1 MNINLIYEGKDYNF
15 DIPNGVTIDYLK
27 ELSSRIFNSDKA
39 LLDLVYNN
47 QKIENKDDNALIRD
61 LIPEGE
67 TNTILTVQIN
77 KDTNNSTKD
86 EIVPLVS
93 LKTKTFNNNDNNKE
107 SNNNDDNKEQSK
119 NNKEKDKMNKK
130 DSKKKINNKSLDKDI
145 LHNMNNNKNHRSKLI
160 IDTNKNINVIKK
172 DFDIKSFQSNFLRKN
187 KELLEL
193 IKEFNNKVKEVY
205 LSLYKKYKNVG
216 GNNNNISSFSNNS
229 SISSISTGLNNNYFY
244 ELSIYE
250 KKIMNFEENQ
260 INYYRTLLE
269 LIDKYEK
276 KKDILQ
282 LNNFYAY
289 LIINNNNIS
298 KNSNKNIDPIKYLKF
313 KKLLNNKLLINDS
326 LRNNNLSTLNINNN
340 NHLPLLKNRSI
351 NSSLNLEKKNIYFNN
366 MSGINSYQNKNQINN
381 IKNKQV
387 IDEMK
392 EKNQIVNNIS
402 KSLKTSKMKK
412 GSLLIENKSIINNNT
427 KSNILNDNNNENNNN
442 EKNNNNANN
451 LGENNN
457 KNNSDTNNSNTN
469 SSLNIDELSE
479 KDLVNDIDI
488 NKNSKNS
495 KNKISPIP
503 LQIRNSLTTNIL
515 PRKFSMI
522 NNNIIRNRNNSIFS
536 NHLNSG
542 LESIDRGNEEKA
554 KQKYTRFSS
563 LNFQNKLNSP
573 KKRITINDYNSPN
586 KSKRKGLN
594 DSMNENGLVN
604 TKKIKEIDVSSMTVN
619 DSNFIRDKQK
629 GLKMKNNKDMNK
641 YDFFM

>member
-260 INYYRTLLE
+260 INYYKTLLE

-392 EKNQIVNNIS
+392 EKNQIINNIS

-457 KNNSDTNNSNTN
+457 NNNSNTNNSNTN
-469 SSLNIDELSE
+469 SSINIDELSE

-488 NKNSKNS
+488 NKNS

-604 TKKIKEIDVSSMTVN
+604 AKKIKEIDVSSMTVN

>member
-269 LIDKYEK
+269 FIDKYEK

-488 NKNSKNS
+488 NKNSKN
-495 KNKISPIP
+495 KISPIP

-522 NNNIIRNRNNSIFS
+522 NNNMIRNRNNSIFS

-604 TKKIKEIDVSSMTVN
+604 AKKIKEIDVSSMTVN

>member
-351 NSSLNLEKKNIYFNN
+351 NSSLNLEKKIF
-366 MSGINSYQNKNQINN
+366 I
-381 IKNKQV
+381 
-387 IDEMK
+387 
-392 EKNQIVNNIS
+392 
-402 KSLKTSKMKK
+402 
-412 GSLLIENKSIINNNT
+412 LIICQEL
-427 KSNILNDNNNENNNN
+427 IL
-442 EKNNNNANN
+442 
-451 LGENNN
+451 
-457 KNNSDTNNSNTN
+457 
-469 SSLNIDELSE
+469 I
-479 KDLVNDIDI
+479 
-488 NKNSKNS
+488 
-495 KNKISPIP
+495 
-503 LQIRNSLTTNIL
+503 
-515 PRKFSMI
+515 
-522 NNNIIRNRNNSIFS
+522 
-536 NHLNSG
+536 
-542 LESIDRGNEEKA
+542 
-554 KQKYTRFSS
+554 
-563 LNFQNKLNSP
+563 
-573 KKRITINDYNSPN
+573 
-586 KSKRKGLN
+586 
-594 DSMNENGLVN
+594 
-604 TKKIKEIDVSSMTVN
+604 KIKI
-619 DSNFIRDKQK
+619 K
-629 GLKMKNNKDMNK
+629 
-641 YDFFM
+641 

>member
-47 QKIENKDDNALIRD
+47 QKIENKDDNVLIRD

-86 EIVPLVS
+86 EIIPLVS
-93 LKTKTFNNNDNNKE
+93 LKTKTFNNIDNKKE
-107 SNNNDDNKEQSK
+107 SNNIEDNKDQNK
-119 NNKEKDKMNKK
+119 NNKEKDKNNKK
-130 DSKKKINNKSLDKDI
+130 ESKKKIINKSLDKDI
-145 LHNMNNNKNHRSKLI
+145 LHNMKNNKNNRSKLI
-160 IDTNKNINVIKK
+160 IDTNKNNINVIKK

-193 IKEFNNKVKEVY
+193 IKEFNNKIKDVY
-205 LSLYKKYKNVG
+205 LSLYKKYKNTG

-269 LIDKYEK
+269 LIKNYEK

-282 LNNFYAY
+282 LNDFYAY
-289 LIINNNNIS
+289 LIINNNNIGKSS
-298 KNSNKNIDPIKYLKF
+298 KDKNIDPIKYLKF
-313 KKLLNNKLLINDS
+313 KKLLNNKLLINDT

-366 MSGINSYQNKNQINN
+366 ISGINSYQNKNQINN
-381 IKNKQV
+381 IKTKQV

-392 EKNQIVNNIS
+392 EKNQIINNIN
-402 KSLKTSKMKK
+402 KGLKTSKIKK
-412 GSLLIENKSIINNNT
+412 GSLLIENKSIINNNV

-442 EKNNNNANN
+442 EKNNNNTNN
-451 LGENNN
+451 GDNNN
-457 KNNSDTNNSNTN
+457 NNNNNTNTNNSNTN
-469 SSLNIDELSE
+469 SSINIDELSE

-488 NKNSKNS
+488 NKNT
-495 KNKISPIP
+495 IAPIP
-503 LQIRNSLTTNIL
+503 LQIRNSLTTNIV

-542 LESIDRGNEEKA
+542 LESIDRGNEEKS
-554 KQKYTRFSS
+554 KQKYPRFSS

-573 KKRITINDYNSPN
+573 KKKITINDNSPN

>member
-488 NKNSKNS
+488 NKNSKN
-495 KNKISPIP
+495 KISPIP

-522 NNNIIRNRNNSIFS
+522 NNNMIRNRNNSIFS

-604 TKKIKEIDVSSMTVN
+604 AKKIKEIDVSSMTVN

>member
-119 NNKEKDKMNKK
+119 NNKGKDKMNKK

-488 NKNSKNS
+488 NKNSKN
-495 KNKISPIP
+495 KISPIP

-522 NNNIIRNRNNSIFS
+522 NNNMIRNRNNSIFS

-604 TKKIKEIDVSSMTVN
+604 AKKIKEIDVSSMTVN

>member
-1 MNINLIYEGKDYNF
+1 
-15 DIPNGVTIDYLK
+15 
-27 ELSSRIFNSDKA
+27 
-39 LLDLVYNN
+39 
-47 QKIENKDDNALIRD
+47 
-61 LIPEGE
+61 
-67 TNTILTVQIN
+67 
-77 KDTNNSTKD
+77 
-86 EIVPLVS
+86 
-93 LKTKTFNNNDNNKE
+93 
-107 SNNNDDNKEQSK
+107 
-119 NNKEKDKMNKK
+119 
-130 DSKKKINNKSLDKDI
+130 
-145 LHNMNNNKNHRSKLI
+145 
-160 IDTNKNINVIKK
+160 
-172 DFDIKSFQSNFLRKN
+172 
-187 KELLEL
+187 
-193 IKEFNNKVKEVY
+193 
-205 LSLYKKYKNVG
+205 
-216 GNNNNISSFSNNS
+216 
-229 SISSISTGLNNNYFY
+229 
-244 ELSIYE
+244 
-250 KKIMNFEENQ
+250 MNFEENQ

-488 NKNSKNS
+488 NKNSKN
-495 KNKISPIP
+495 KISPIP

-522 NNNIIRNRNNSIFS
+522 NNNMIRNRNNSIFS

-604 TKKIKEIDVSSMTVN
+604 AKKIKEIDVSSMTVN
-619 DSNFIRDKQK
+619 DSNVIRDKQK

-641 YDFFM
+641 YDFVM

>member
-47 QKIENKDDNALIRD
+47 QKIENKDDNVLIRD

-86 EIVPLVS
+86 EIIPLVS
-93 LKTKTFNNNDNNKE
+93 LKTKTFNNIDNKKE
-107 SNNNDDNKEQSK
+107 SNNIEDNKDQNK
-119 NNKEKDKMNKK
+119 NNKEKDKNNKK
-130 DSKKKINNKSLDKDI
+130 ESKKKIINKSLDKDI
-145 LHNMNNNKNHRSKLI
+145 LHNMKNNKNNRSKLI
-160 IDTNKNINVIKK
+160 IDTNKNNINVIKK

-193 IKEFNNKVKEVY
+193 IKEFNNKIKDVY
-205 LSLYKKYKNVG
+205 LSLYKKYKNTG

-269 LIDKYEK
+269 LIKNYEK

-282 LNNFYAY
+282 LNDFYAY
-289 LIINNNNIS
+289 LIINNNNIGKSS
-298 KNSNKNIDPIKYLKF
+298 KDKNIDPIKYLKF
-313 KKLLNNKLLINDS
+313 KKLLNNKLLINDT

-366 MSGINSYQNKNQINN
+366 ISGINSYQNKNQINN
-381 IKNKQV
+381 IKTKQV

-392 EKNQIVNNIS
+392 EKNQIINNIN
-402 KSLKTSKMKK
+402 KGLKTSKIKK
-412 GSLLIENKSIINNNT
+412 GSLLIENKSIINNNV

-442 EKNNNNANN
+442 EKNNNNTNN
-451 LGENNN
+451 GDNNN
-457 KNNSDTNNSNTN
+457 NNNTNTNNSNTN
-469 SSLNIDELSE
+469 SSINIDELSE

-488 NKNSKNS
+488 NKNT
-495 KNKISPIP
+495 IAPIP
-503 LQIRNSLTTNIL
+503 LQIRNSLTTNIV

-542 LESIDRGNEEKA
+542 LESIDRGNEEKS
-554 KQKYTRFSS
+554 KQKYPRFSS

-573 KKRITINDYNSPN
+573 KKKITINDNSPN

>member
-260 INYYRTLLE
+260 INYYKTLLE

-488 NKNSKNS
+488 NKNSKN
-495 KNKISPIP
+495 KISPIP

-522 NNNIIRNRNNSIFS
+522 NNNMIRNRNNSIFS

-604 TKKIKEIDVSSMTVN
+604 AKKIKEIDVSSMTVN

>member
-260 INYYRTLLE
+260 INYYKTLLE

-282 LNNFYAY
+282 LNNNNAY
-289 LIINNNNIS
+289 LIINNNNIT

-488 NKNSKNS
+488 NKNSKN
-495 KNKISPIP
+495 KISPIP

-604 TKKIKEIDVSSMTVN
+604 AKKIKEIDVSSMTVN

>member
-457 KNNSDTNNSNTN
+457 NNNSNTNNSNTN

-488 NKNSKNS
+488 NKNS

-522 NNNIIRNRNNSIFS
+522 NNNMIRNRNNSIFS

-604 TKKIKEIDVSSMTVN
+604 AKKIKEIDVSSMTVN

>member
-260 INYYRTLLE
+260 INYYKTLLE

-392 EKNQIVNNIS
+392 EKNQIINNIS

-427 KSNILNDNNNENNNN
+427 KNNILNDNNNENNNN

-457 KNNSDTNNSNTN
+457 NNNSNTNNSNTN
-469 SSLNIDELSE
+469 SSINIDELSE

-488 NKNSKNS
+488 NKNS

>member
-250 KKIMNFEENQ
+250 KKNN
-260 INYYRTLLE
+260 E
-269 LIDKYEK
+269 L
-276 KKDILQ
+276 
-282 LNNFYAY
+282 
-289 LIINNNNIS
+289 
-298 KNSNKNIDPIKYLKF
+298 
-313 KKLLNNKLLINDS
+313 
-326 LRNNNLSTLNINNN
+326 R
-340 NHLPLLKNRSI
+340 R
-351 NSSLNLEKKNIYFNN
+351 
-366 MSGINSYQNKNQINN
+366 
-381 IKNKQV
+381 
-387 IDEMK
+387 
-392 EKNQIVNNIS
+392 
-402 KSLKTSKMKK
+402 
-412 GSLLIENKSIINNNT
+412 
-427 KSNILNDNNNENNNN
+427 KSN
-442 EKNNNNANN
+442 
-451 LGENNN
+451 
-457 KNNSDTNNSNTN
+457 
-469 SSLNIDELSE
+469 
-479 KDLVNDIDI
+479 
-488 NKNSKNS
+488 
-495 KNKISPIP
+495 
-503 LQIRNSLTTNIL
+503 
-515 PRKFSMI
+515 
-522 NNNIIRNRNNSIFS
+522 
-536 NHLNSG
+536 
-542 LESIDRGNEEKA
+542 
-554 KQKYTRFSS
+554 
-563 LNFQNKLNSP
+563 
-573 KKRITINDYNSPN
+573 
-586 KSKRKGLN
+586 
-594 DSMNENGLVN
+594 
-604 TKKIKEIDVSSMTVN
+604 
-619 DSNFIRDKQK
+619 
-629 GLKMKNNKDMNK
+629 
-641 YDFFM
+641 